1 MQITDNSF
9 FRNNTAKVNKIIATI
24 LWLTLVA
31 FCFVIGSKQ
40 VELAVV
46 LSLFVELSIATFLM
60 YRKKKPVMT
69 WLC

>member
-1 MQITDNSF
+1 MQVMDNSF

-31 FCFVIGSKQ
+31 FCFFISSKQ

-46 LSLFVELSIATFLM
+46 FSLFVELSIATFLM
-60 YRKKKPVMT
+60 YRKKNRS
-69 WLC
+69 